1 MALQMLPTTMEN
13 CLVVSYKTKHTLTV
27 WSSSHTSWY
36 LPKQVE
42 NLCPHKNLH
51 TDICSSFIY
60 NCQKLEANEISFR
73 RWTDKLQCI
82 ETMEY
87 YSALKRDE
95 ISSHDK
101 TWRNCKCIS
110 LREIS
115 QAEKA
120 TYCMIPTM
128 WHSGK
133 GKTSIFQGMMGRNAQ
148 AKHKR
153 IFRAVKYSICYYND
167 GYTYNSISLC
177 LLHSVLRGHICL
189 LLQVFLDF
197 LPLHFSPL

>member
-1 MALQMLPTTMEN
+1 MNKIQNTDNTKYWWGWEVTGTLITADGTANATNHYLG
-13 CLVVSYKTKHTLTV
+13 VSYKTKHTLTI

-36 LPKQVE
+36 LSKQVE
-42 NLCPHKNLH
+42 NMSTQNLH

-60 NCQKLEANEISFR
+60 NCQKLEANEMSFR
-73 RWTDKLQCI
+73 RWIDKLQCI

-95 ISSHDK
+95 RSSHEK

-110 LREIS
+110 LREIT

-133 GKTSIFQGMMGRNAQ
+133 GKIRIFQGNGGEECTSKPQKN
-148 AKHKR
+148 
-153 IFRAVKYSICYYND
+153 F
-167 GYTYNSISLC
+167 
-177 LLHSVLRGHICL
+177 
-189 LLQVFLDF
+189 
-197 LPLHFSPL
+197 